1 MSAGD
6 HFPNRYFPDNYFPG
20 RYFQGG
26 EQNPGAMSASLSGS
40 GSITATL
47 VGVEP
52 VAADIGGNKG
62 GWDPYYYKKR
72 NKRRDQRRDV
82 VKFIEEVA
90 TPDLTQAPERVQE
103 QAQEALEAA
112 RLALMQNEL
121 EAMQRALREINEFYA
136 LVRAEAKRRRDEID
150 ADEEELLLLA
160 A

>member
-1 MSAGD
+1 MSGD
-6 HFPNRYFPDNYFPG
+6 HFPNKYFPDNYFPG

-40 GSITATL
+40 GSITALL
-47 VGVEP
+47 VGVEQTE
-52 VAADIGGNKG
+52 DTRGRS

-82 VKFIEEVA
+82 VKFVEEVA
-90 TPDLTQAPERVQE
+90 EAPLAQAPAEIRE

-112 RLALMQNEL
+112 RLALQLAEL
-121 EAMQRALREINEFYA
+121 DAMQKALREINEFYA
-136 LVRAEAKRRRDEID
+136 LIRAEAKRLR
-150 ADEEELLLLA
+150 DEEEDDLDLLLLA

>member
-1 MSAGD
+1 MSAD
-6 HFPNRYFPDNYFPG
+6 HFPNKYFPDNYFPG

-40 GSITATL
+40 GSLSGLL
-47 VGVEP
+47 VGVEDT
-52 VAADIGGNKG
+52 AEETRGKG
-62 GWDPYYYKKR
+62 GWDPYFYKKR

-90 TPDLTQAPERVQE
+90 TPQLVQAPERVQE

-112 RLALMQNEL
+112 RLALMLNEL
-121 EAMQRALREINEFYA
+121 DAIQKALGEINEFYA
-136 LVRAEAKRRRDEID
+136 LVRAEAKRLRDEE
-150 ADEEELLLLA
+150 DEEEFLLLA

>member
-1 MSAGD
+1 VSGD

-40 GSITATL
+40 GSLSGLISQTAQAT
-47 VGVEP
+47 
-52 VAADIGGNKG
+52 GGSVI

-82 VKFIEEVA
+82 VKFVEEVA
-90 TPDLTQAPERVQE
+90 EAPLAQAPVEIRE

-112 RLALMQNEL
+112 RLALQLAEL
-121 EAMQRALREINEFYA
+121 EAMQKALREINEFYA
-136 LVRAEAKRRRDEID
+136 LIRAEAKRLRDMDE
-150 ADEEELLLLA
+150 DEEELLLLA

>member
-1 MSAGD
+1 MSGD

-40 GSITATL
+40 GSLTGFL
-47 VGVEP
+47 VGVEAP
-52 VAADIGGNKG
+52 AEDETRGKG
-62 GWDPYYYKKR
+62 GWDPYFYKKR

-90 TPDLTQAPERVQE
+90 TPQLVQAPDRVQE

-112 RLALMQNEL
+112 RLALTLNEL
-121 EAMQRALREINEFYA
+121 DAMQKALREINEFYA
-136 LVRAEAKRRRDEID
+136 LVRAEAKRLRDEE
-150 ADEEELLLLA
+150 DEEEFLLLA

>member
-1 MSAGD
+1 MSGD
-6 HFPNRYFPDNYFPG
+6 HFPNRYFPDNYFAG

-40 GSITATL
+40 GSLNGLL
-47 VGVEP
+47 VGVEDT
-52 VAADIGGNKG
+52 AEETRGKG

-90 TPDLTQAPERVQE
+90 TPQLVQAPDRVQE

-112 RLALMQNEL
+112 RLALTLNEL
-121 EAMQRALREINEFYA
+121 DVMQKALREINEFYA
-136 LVRAEAKRRRDEID
+136 LVRAEAKRLRDEE
-150 ADEEELLLLA
+150 DEEELLLLA

>member
-1 MSAGD
+1 MSGD

-40 GSITATL
+40 GSLTATL
-47 VGVEP
+47 TQ
-52 VAADIGGNKG
+52 AAAAATGGSVI

-82 VKFIEEVA
+82 VKFVEEVA
-90 TPDLTQAPERVQE
+90 EAPLAQAPIEIQE
-103 QAQEALEAA
+103 QGREALEAA
-112 RLALMQNEL
+112 RLALQLAEL
-121 EAMQRALREINEFYA
+121 DAMQKALREINEFYA
-136 LVRAEAKRRRDEID
+136 LIRAEAKRLRDEE
-150 ADEEELLLLA
+150 DEEELLLLA

>member
-1 MSAGD
+1 MSGD
-6 HFPNRYFPDNYFPG
+6 HFPNKYFPDNYFPG

-40 GSITATL
+40 GSITALL
-47 VGVEP
+47 VGVEQTE
-52 VAADIGGNKG
+52 DTRGRS

-82 VKFIEEVA
+82 VKFVEEVA
-90 TPDLTQAPERVQE
+90 EAPLAQAPAEIRE

-112 RLALMQNEL
+112 RLALQLAEL
-121 EAMQRALREINEFYA
+121 DAMQKALRGINEFYA
-136 LVRAEAKRRRDEID
+136 LIRAEAKRLR
-150 ADEEELLLLA
+150 DEEEDDLDLLLLA

>member
-1 MSAGD
+1 MSGD
-6 HFPNRYFPDNYFPG
+6 HFPNKYFPERFFPG
-20 RYFQGG
+20 GYFQGG

-40 GSITATL
+40 GSLAGML
-47 VGVEP
+47 VGVEDT
-52 VAADIGGNKG
+52 AEETRGKG

-90 TPDLTQAPERVQE
+90 TPQLVQAPDRVQE

-112 RLALMQNEL
+112 RLALTLNEL
-121 EAMQRALREINEFYA
+121 DVMQKALREINEFYA
-136 LVRAEAKRRRDEID
+136 LVRAEAKRLRDEE
-150 ADEEELLLLA
+150 DEEELLLLA

>member
-1 MSAGD
+1 MSGD

-40 GSITATL
+40 GSLTGLL
-47 VGVEP
+47 VGVEAP
-52 VAADIGGNKG
+52 AAEETRGKG
-62 GWDPYYYKKR
+62 GWDPYFYKKR

-90 TPDLTQAPERVQE
+90 APQLVQAPERVQE

-112 RLALMQNEL
+112 RLALLLNEL
-121 EAMQRALREINEFYA
+121 DAMQKALREINEFYA
-136 LVRAEAKRRRDEID
+136 LVRAEAKRLRDMGE
-150 ADEEELLLLA
+150 DEEELLLLA

>member
-1 MSAGD
+1 VSGD
-6 HFPNRYFPDNYFPG
+6 HFPNKYFPDGYFPG

-40 GSITATL
+40 GSLAGLL
-47 VGVEP
+47 VGVEDT
-52 VAADIGGNKG
+52 AEETRGKG

-90 TPDLTQAPERVQE
+90 TPQLVQAPERVQE

-112 RLALMQNEL
+112 RLALTLNEL
-121 EAMQRALREINEFYA
+121 DAMQKALREINEFYA
-136 LVRAEAKRRRDEID
+136 LIRAEAKRLRDEE
-150 ADEEELLLLA
+150 DEEELLLLA

>member
-1 MSAGD
+1 MSGD
-6 HFPNRYFPDNYFPG
+6 HFPNKYFPDNYFPG

-40 GSITATL
+40 ATLTATL
-47 VGVEP
+47 VGIEP
-52 VAADIGGNKG
+52 AAEDISGNKG

-90 TPDLTQAPERVQE
+90 TPQLVQAPERVQE

-112 RLALMQNEL
+112 RLALMLNEL
-121 EAMQRALREINEFYA
+121 DAMQKALREINEFYA
-136 LVRAEAKRRRDEID
+136 LIRAEAKRLRDIE
-150 ADEEELLLLA
+150 DEGETELLLLA

>member
-1 MSAGD
+1 MSAD

-47 VGVEP
+47 VGVEQ
-52 VAADIGGNKG
+52 AAEDISGNKG
-62 GWDPYYYKKR
+62 GWDPYFYKKR

-112 RLALMQNEL
+112 RLALLLNEL
-121 EAMQRALREINEFYA
+121 EAMQKALREINEFYA
-136 LVRAEAKRRRDEID
+136 LIRAEAKRLRDED
-150 ADEEELLLLA
+150 DEFETELLLLA

>member
-1 MSAGD
+1 MSGD

-20 RYFQGG
+20 RYFQEG

-40 GSITATL
+40 GSLAGLL
-47 VGVEP
+47 VGVEAP
-52 VAADIGGNKG
+52 AEEETRGKG

-90 TPDLTQAPERVQE
+90 TPQLVQAPERVQE

-112 RLALMQNEL
+112 RLALTLNEL
-121 EAMQRALREINEFYA
+121 GAMQKALREINEFYA
-136 LVRAEAKRRRDEID
+136 LIRAEAKRLRDEE
-150 ADEEELLLLA
+150 DEEEFLLLA